1 MRYPCFSAVIALS
14 VLSLCINLSAQ
25 RGGGGGTG
33 GGGTGGTGGAGG
45 HPGAGG
51 TGTTLGNTPT
61 TGLPNSNL
69 PNLNTSNLLFFL
81 SGKVVVDDGSALTE
95 GASLQIN
102 CKGQRLTVSHTDARG
117 QFSFQLGGQAQLQSY
132 ETPDAT
138 DTAGSGLGTT
148 GTSSSQVRDYRD
160 CELQAIAPGFTSEQV
175 ELASR
180 LSGDSYVDVGRVVL
194 HRMAQ
199 VQGFTV
205 SATSAAAPPKAKK
218 RFAQGVALEKKSKW
232 AAAQQKFQAA
242 ADLYPRYAE
251 AWLELG
257 RMQLNQERKS
267 EAKESFE
274 KALAADPK
282 FVPPYQGLI
291 DIAIKE
297 KNWED
302 LAESTE
308 QLLQLDPVSFPG
320 YWFCNAAANYN
331 QRKYDVALKSA
342 MRGVETDVQHRI
354 PRLQYLI
361 GLTLAQKH
369 DYKGAVEHI
378 LNYLHAAPGADDALV
393 AQTQLKKLEA
403 LQSGTGQGK
412 PE

>member
-1 MRYPCFSAVIALS
+1 MRGPCLSAVIVLS
-14 VLSLCINLSAQ
+14 VIGLCASVSAQ
-25 RGGGGGTG
+25 RGGGGTG
-33 GGGTGGTGGAGG
+33 GGGTGGTGA
-45 HPGAGG
+45 HPGGG
-51 TGTTLGNTPT
+51 TGGSIGNTPT
-61 TGLPNSNL
+61 SGLPNSNLPNSNL
-69 PNLNTSNLLFFL
+69 PNLNPSDLIFFL

-95 GASLQIN
+95 SASLQLD
-102 CKGQRLTVSHTDARG
+102 CKSQRQTVGHTDARG

-138 DTAGSGLGTT
+138 DTAGSGLGNT
-148 GTSSSQVRDYRD
+148 GSSSSLQGRDYRD
-160 CELQAIAPGFTSEQV
+160 CELQAIAPGFISEQV

-180 LSGDSYVDVGRVVL
+180 LNGDSYVDVGRIVL

-199 VQGFTV
+199 VQGFTI

-218 RFAQGVALEKKSKW
+218 RFAQGIALEKKSKW
-232 AAAQQKFQAA
+232 AEAQKKFQAA
-242 ADLYPRYAE
+242 VDLYPKYAE

-257 RMQLNQERKS
+257 RMQLNQERKA
-267 EAKESFE
+267 EAKESLD
-274 KALAADPK
+274 KAIAADPK

-291 DIAIKE
+291 RIAVQD
-297 KNWED
+297 KNWKD
-302 LAESTE
+302 LADRTE
-308 QLLQLDPVSFPG
+308 QVLQLDPVSFPG

-378 LNYLHAAPGADDALV
+378 LNYLHAAPGAEDALV
-393 AQTQLKKLEA
+393 AQTQLKKLET
-403 LQSGTGQGK
+403 LESKTGQ
-412 PE
+412 E